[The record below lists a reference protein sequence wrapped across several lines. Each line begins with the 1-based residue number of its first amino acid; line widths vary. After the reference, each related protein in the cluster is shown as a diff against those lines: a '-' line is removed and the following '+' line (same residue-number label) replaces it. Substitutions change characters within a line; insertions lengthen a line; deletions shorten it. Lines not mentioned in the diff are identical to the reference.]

1 MVDALYDEGNEDW
14 TAPSHAS
21 PGGMRMQAQNINAFD
36 DEDFPTGPS
45 SVTIQTASGA
55 SMNLDDDLTD
65 EEKMIV
71 HKAALYQEDLKRQ
84 VHDRMMALASQKQER
99 KNSGYSA
106 I

>member
-1 MVDALYDEGNEDW
+1 
-14 TAPSHAS
+14 
-21 PGGMRMQAQNINAFD
+21 
-36 DEDFPTGPS
+36 
-45 SVTIQTASGA
+45 
-55 SMNLDDDLTD
+55 MNLDDDLTD

-99 KNSGYSA
+99 KNAGYSA